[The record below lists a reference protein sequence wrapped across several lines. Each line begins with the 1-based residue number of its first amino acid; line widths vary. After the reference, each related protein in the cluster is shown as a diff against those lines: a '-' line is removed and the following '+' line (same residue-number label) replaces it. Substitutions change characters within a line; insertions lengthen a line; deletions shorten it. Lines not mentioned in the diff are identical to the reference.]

1 MLYYDYVYEFDYFT
15 LAIPFMF
22 SIVVFYITYWAF
34 FKSFS
39 HRIRHKKLVSRYVD
53 IFSSAFN
60 SVTFSVRFYFITYPD
75 SLLYLWAII

>member
-39 HRIRHKKLVSRYVD
+39 HRIRHKKLVSRYVAL
-53 IFSSAFN
+53 I
-60 SVTFSVRFYFITYPD
+60 
-75 SLLYLWAII
+75 